1 MSISSLPLSNTGL
14 ITNAGLI
21 TERLVM
27 RVWSTAEIAAVSN
40 NHRRAFWAE
49 DFPSEGDSVIA
60 GVIDGQPSGPDHSH
74 RLIVEREGGLVVGSI
89 SLLWPPSEG
98 VVEIGYGVVAS
109 RRGLGYASEA
119 TRAMVE
125 LALATPLVHTV
136 SAEVELSNPASV
148 RVLEK
153 AGMLRCGE
161 DSAVARYAT
170 APRPYL

>member
-1 MSISSLPLSNTGL
+1 MPFSSLPLSSTGL
-14 ITNAGLI
+14 ITDTGLT
-21 TERLVM
+21 TERLVL
-27 RVWSTAEIAAVSN
+27 RVWTTDEIAAVLNS
-40 NHRRAFWAE
+40 HRMVSWAE
-49 DFPSEGDSVIA
+49 DFPAEGDSVIA
-60 GVIDGQPSGPDHSH
+60 GVIAGQSTRPDHGH
-74 RLIVEREGGLVVGSI
+74 RLIVERESGLVAGSI

-98 VVEIGYGVVAS
+98 VVEIGYGVVGS

-119 TRAMVE
+119 TRAMVA

-136 SAEVELSNPASV
+136 SAEVELSNPASA

-170 APRPYL
+170 APRPFL